1 MGEPKSC
8 PKMWV
13 AAKRKIKDI
22 LESDIFKKENYFLRL
37 KKDVQIKMISLM
49 TALSS
54 DKMLS
59 IHQTDSNSTQ
69 QQNVLSCQLIYICD
83 LNM

>member
-8 PKMWV
+8 PKMSV

-69 QQNVLSCQLIYICD
+69 QQNVLSCQLICICD